1 MKIRIGKNKGPVS
14 LAKQVEAEGFA
25 FGRRDDGECVL
36 AVKFPGVETLEMTQE
51 DIGLIIRILDR
62 PAIEGNGPGAVFAR
76 SAVEDSEGRLTAKFS
91 DQARARN
98 VSFSREDRAEVS
110 ALLRHHLNAWG
121 DYKKRLIQAEWDAA
135 GE

>member
-1 MKIRIGKNKGPVS
+1 MKIRIGKNRGPVS

-25 FGRRDDGECVL
+25 FGRRDDGECIL
-36 AVKFPGVETLEMTQE
+36 SVKFPGVETLEMTQE
-51 DIGLIIRILDR
+51 DIGLIISILDR

-76 SAVEDSEGRLTAKFS
+76 TATEDSEGRLTAKFS
-91 DQARARN
+91 EATRSRS
-98 VSFSREDRAEVS
+98 VSFSREDRSEV
-110 ALLRHHLNAWG
+110 ADLLRHHLNAWG

>member
-1 MKIRIGKNKGPVS
+1 MKIQIGKNKEPAS
-14 LAKQVEAEGFA
+14 LAKQVEDAGFG
-25 FGRRDDGECVL
+25 FGRNDAGETVL
-36 AVKFPGVETLEMTQE
+36 TVKFPGVETLEMTQE
-51 DIGLIIRILDR
+51 DIGLIIGILDR
-62 PAIEGNGPGAVFAR
+62 PAIEGSRPGAVFAR

-91 DQARARN
+91 DQPRARN